1 MEANRG
7 SRRRAEPDR
16 GRSGRRSAGA
26 AAPRA
31 ASPENGLNGLTRLAP
46 SRIDMLLGFIAQKP
60 SDPFPR
66 YALALE
72 YKNAGRLDEARA
84 VFGEL
89 MSLCPDYTATYLH
102 AGDLL
107 SKMGLKED
115 ARSVF
120 QTGIT

>member
-1 MEANRG
+1 
-7 SRRRAEPDR
+7 
-16 GRSGRRSAGA
+16 
-26 AAPRA
+26 
-31 ASPENGLNGLTRLAP
+31 
-46 SRIDMLLGFIAQKP
+46 MLLGFITQKP

-72 YKNAGRLDEARA
+72 YKNAGRLDEARG
-84 VFGEL
+84 VFDEL
-89 MSLCPDYTATYLH
+89 MSLCPDYTAAYLH

-120 QTGIT
+120 QTGISVASRRGDSHARGEIESALAALG